1 MWIKIIALVR
11 AVILFLFSSK
21 VASIFFKEISN
32 KSNIWLSLVYYE
44 KGVIENCHIGPFNLL
59 ICNKLKLSNYA
70 KLGRLNKIVVN
81 GELLLNNK
89 ASIGNRNVFTSAM
102 SPKVYID
109 RGSLEMGPNSIITSD
124 HFFDLMGHIF
134 IGSESVIAGKGSQFW
149 THSYN
154 HHPFRHR
161 VDGDIHI
168 GSDVYLGSRVIM
180 LPDSR
185 IGDGC
190 AVGAGAVISGSLED
204 EIVAVSAKLRQ
215 FGRKNTYA
223 ARVEVTKSK
232 TCERVFRRQG
242 TPYS

>member
-1 MWIKIIALVR
+1 M
-11 AVILFLFSSK
+11 FLFSSK
-21 VASIFFKEISN
+21 IASIFFKDVSN
-32 KSNIWLSLVYYE
+32 KSSVWLSLIYYE

-59 ICNKLKLSNYA
+59 ICTDLKLLNYA
-70 KLGRLNKIVVN
+70 RLGRLNKIIVN
-81 GELLLNNK
+81 GEILLSNK
-89 ASIGNRNVFTSAM
+89 ASIGNRNVITSAM

-109 RGSLEMGPNSIITSD
+109 RGSLEMGTNSIITSD

-168 GSDVYLGSRVIM
+168 GSDVYVGSSVIM

-185 IGDGC
+185 IGDGA

-204 EIVAVSAKLRQ
+204 ETVAVSAKLRQ
-215 FGRKNTYA
+215 FGRKNTVA
-223 ARVEVTKSK
+223 VRREVTKNE
-232 TCERVFRRQG
+232 TCERVFRR
-242 TPYS
+242 